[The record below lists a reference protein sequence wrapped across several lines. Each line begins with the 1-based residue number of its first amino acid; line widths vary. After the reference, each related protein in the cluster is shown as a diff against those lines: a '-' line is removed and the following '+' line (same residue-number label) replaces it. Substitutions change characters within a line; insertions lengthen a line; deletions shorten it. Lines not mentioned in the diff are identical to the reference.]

1 MKPQIKDSVLS
12 RVVPHMSVLPLSDAL
27 PETNLPGFAR
37 AFLSFTFQWLEED
50 KIEKIDWETKL
61 PEEEWGDDGE
71 IIQ

>member
-1 MKPQIKDSVLS
+1 
-12 RVVPHMSVLPLSDAL
+12 MSVLPLSDAL

-61 PEEEWGDDGE
+61 PEEEWGTTVRSFNDAVAE
-71 IIQ
+71 TIIIIKG